1 MQRQAVLILS
11 CFLFAII
18 LPSNQLIDH
27 SSAEEAIDCCDSVQ
41 ADLYLLGSDSA
52 SILSPFEDL
61 LTETAS
67 SVTIESALTAPEQIE
82 KWSLPSAW
90 SGVIPEGTWSLEMY
104 YAVSEAGGA
113 NLNLSA
119 TVTVGGSTF
128 TGYLD
133 PGSSF
138 VSGSG
143 TLTIDIPVESV
154 TVSGTSEVSVTLS
167 ARTVVFSVP
176 DGPGAA
182 IEFFWGS
189 EDKDSKLS
197 ADLPLLDLSLD
208 EPVVE
213 GNLVYFG
220 LRIDSPFGMEALV
233 FSNSISLTVNG
244 VLLVGDPTEV
254 TEGDSIL
261 VIWTWDTASG
271 GVETVDVS
279 SEYTLQPGVK
289 LTVSSTFE
297 VETFDSNGDG
307 GGYYPLNEPLRSSGR
322 GSPLSIKMDLEL

>member
-138 VSGSG
+138 VS
-143 TLTIDIPVESV
+143 
-154 TVSGTSEVSVTLS
+154 
-167 ARTVVFSVP
+167 
-176 DGPGAA
+176 
-182 IEFFWGS
+182 
-189 EDKDSKLS
+189 
-197 ADLPLLDLSLD
+197 
-208 EPVVE
+208 
-213 GNLVYFG
+213 
-220 LRIDSPFGMEALV
+220 
-233 FSNSISLTVNG
+233 
-244 VLLVGDPTEV
+244 
-254 TEGDSIL
+254 
-261 VIWTWDTASG
+261 
-271 GVETVDVS
+271 S
-279 SEYTLQPGVK
+279 S
-289 LTVSSTFE
+289 
-297 VETFDSNGDG
+297 
-307 GGYYPLNEPLRSSGR
+307 
-322 GSPLSIKMDLEL
+322 